1 MSAGDQDYTTGMQ
14 VSRQAYGPEEAI
26 GLVKAAEAR
35 ERGERARADANGR
48 DALAS
53 HERAESTEATCRG
66 LVEVNKAL
74 AAKLTEAESFAGALD
89 ASCKAL
95 DARAAKAEE
104 IAAAQVTALDSLAA
118 AEFQIAECL
127 RVIGS
132 ARKALRGREPTLE
145 SYSIVGIL
153 AEIERV
159 VSGAPPPAG
168 QGL

>member
-35 ERGERARADANGR
+35 ERGERARADDRAR
-48 DALAS
+48 VAS
-53 HERAESTEATCRG
+53 EAMERAEAAE
-66 LVEVNKAL
+66 
-74 AAKLTEAESFAGALD
+74 AKLRGFVLTLEELTIRGRALE
-89 ASCKAL
+89 
-95 DARAAKAEE
+95 ARAVKAEE
-104 IAAAQVTALDSLAA
+104 TAAAQVTALDSLATV
-118 AEFQIAECL
+118 EFQIAETL